1 MQRSKTECK
10 PFQHAHATI
19 LCTTI
24 KPEGKF
30 AAQQP
35 KLTVKNTIL
44 NVPRRKFGFW
54 LILTCL
60 NDVNRMAKLTG

>member
-1 MQRSKTECK
+1 MQRSKTESK
-10 PFQHAHATI
+10 HFQSAHATI
-19 LCTTI
+19 LCTTV

-35 KLTVKNTIL
+35 KLVIKNTIL
-44 NVPRRKFGFW
+44 NVLRRKFGFR